1 MDRTGHERRTESAL
15 AIHHFLV
22 REISGTTSDKSKFI
36 LQGSSGQLPLPGGR
50 DLLATY
56 LNLHPES
63 KLFSGKGLIMGGS
76 HQVNQL
82 NEHSK
87 YGDVSAVMMQNMP
100 IFGQLVKT
108 RNSLSP

>member
-1 MDRTGHERRTESAL
+1 MNGEQNLLWPSTISWFAKS
-15 AIHHFLV
+15 
-22 REISGTTSDKSKFI
+22 SGTTSDKSKFI
-36 LQGSSGQLPLPGGR
+36 PVSKEALDSCHYQGGR